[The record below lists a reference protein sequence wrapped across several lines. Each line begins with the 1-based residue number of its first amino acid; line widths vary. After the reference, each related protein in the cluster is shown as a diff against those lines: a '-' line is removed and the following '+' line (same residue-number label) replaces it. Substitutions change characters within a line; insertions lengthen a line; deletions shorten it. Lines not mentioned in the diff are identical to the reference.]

1 MMPTDRERPF
11 DVNTSLTPKRTRRV
25 VENDDYAAFARRVI
39 RAYARRI
46 ADGDIEA
53 LTAMTTL
60 AGDLDQAI
68 NDAVTG
74 LRECGY
80 SWAEIA
86 RPLGITRQAAQQRW
100 GDPQ

>member
-1 MMPTDRERPF
+1 MMPTHREHPSG
-11 DVNTSLTPKRTRRV
+11 VNTSLTPKRPRRV

-46 ADGDIEA
+46 ATGDIEA
-53 LTAMTTL
+53 LAAMTVL
-60 AGDLDQAI
+60 ATDLDQAI
-68 NDAVTG
+68 NDAVSG

-100 GDPQ
+100 GDPR